1 MVTRFTDTSVGKY
14 INPAEGGGGHDT
26 VLWIHFISIGKV
38 IECTTPRG
46 NSVINY
52 RLWVVML

>member
-14 INPAEGGGGHDT
+14 TNPAEGGGGHDT

-52 RLWVVML
+52 RLWVVM